1 MPREPHKAIKKDPDS
16 IQPAERER
24 GDYDPLDQIVQ
35 NELNIQSFLAHLE
48 EHPGDLKYLETHL
61 TKVLSI
67 RKAIELQIDKLAES
81 PYDYSPY
88 HLSLLKKENELIF
101 SYLEGAVGAMKQ
113 PNFGELKKFVSE
125 CGKAISKFDGTLT
138 P

>member
-1 MPREPHKAIKKDPDS
+1 MTREPHKAIKKDPDP
-16 IQPAERER
+16 IHPAEGPH
-24 GDYDPLDQIVQ
+24 GDYDPMDRIVQ
-35 NELNIQSFLAHLE
+35 DVLNIESFLAHLD
-48 EHPGDLKYLETHL
+48 EHPDDLKYLDTHIS
-61 TKVLSI
+61 KILSI
-67 RKAIELQIDKLAES
+67 RRSVASQIDKLDES

-88 HLSLLKKENELIF
+88 HLDLLKKENELIF

-113 PNFGELKKFVSE
+113 ANLVELRKFVKE

>member
-1 MPREPHKAIKKDPDS
+1 MTREPHKASKKDPEA
-16 IQPAERER
+16 IQPADR
-24 GDYDPLDQIVQ
+24 GDYDPLDRIVQ
-35 NELNIQSFLAHLE
+35 DELNIQSFLAHLD
-48 EHPGDLKYLETHL
+48 EHPDDLKYLDSHL
-61 TKVLSI
+61 SKILSI
-67 RKAIELQIDKLAES
+67 RKTLENQIDKLAEP

-88 HLSLLKKENELIF
+88 HLDLLKKESALIF

-113 PNFGELKKFVSE
+113 PNVPEMKKFVGE